1 MLFASYVML
10 ERVTSFNRLALRHV
24 LPSLMRFADPCSVHM
39 SIHCS
44 IVLKTPEV
52 QWALFKP
59 CRIGE
64 NDSCMSNCKIPI
76 GVAFLTNNNS

>member
-44 IVLKTPEV
+44 IVQPDLKHLRCNGLYSSLAE
-52 QWALFKP
+52 
-59 CRIGE
+59 
-64 NDSCMSNCKIPI
+64 
-76 GVAFLTNNNS
+76 